1 MAAQRTTTTSWAPKH
16 HKAAATARLPES
28 RARSAARR
36 DSVLT
41 HHGVVEAAPIALLD
55 VQEIARL
62 AREVTASF
70 ERDFGSA
77 LANAEVHHIGATS
90 LPFGHTK
97 GDVDVNVRVDEAAFP
112 VVVDA
117 LRERLAV
124 AQPANWTPTFASFST
139 DAYPLPLG
147 VQVTVI
153 GSRDDFLLAL
163 RDRLRAD
170 ALLLRRYDE
179 IKVATA
185 SAGADAYW
193 KAKDALLRELLTD

>member
-1 MAAQRTTTTSWAPKH
+1 MRLRSLWSWM
-16 HKAAATARLPES
+16 
-28 RARSAARR
+28 RS
-36 DSVLT
+36 
-41 HHGVVEAAPIALLD
+41 
-55 VQEIARL
+55 
-62 AREVTASF
+62 
-70 ERDFGSA
+70 
-77 LANAEVHHIGATS
+77 
-90 LPFGHTK
+90 
-97 GDVDVNVRVDEAAFP
+97 VNG
-112 VVVDA
+112 
-117 LRERLAV
+117 LRV